1 MHCKKTTFKDL
12 FVFVGAFP
20 LNITMCPVADTALA
34 ATSNCP
40 APKYFVRTSDSATLS
55 AQSRFH
61 VGTKKKKK
69 KRGVGEIIKK
79 KTVTLTFALSH
90 SPTSQM
96 QRPMSSEGAASSL
109 SVTAK
114 DVAVSVD
121 EMVAEMK

>member
-1 MHCKKTTFKDL
+1 
-12 FVFVGAFP
+12 
-20 LNITMCPVADTALA
+20 MCPVADTALA

-61 VGTKKKKK
+61 VGTKKEKKK
-69 KRGVGEIIKK
+69 KRGVGGNKK
-79 KTVTLTFALSH
+79 KQTKTVTLTFALSH

>member
-12 FVFVGAFP
+12 FVFFGAFP

-69 KRGVGEIIKK
+69 RGGGNKK
-79 KTVTLTFALSH
+79 KNKTVTLTFALSH